1 MKCEERHCNDHAEN
15 SEAIGMK
22 KALLLALGAILI
34 VAGAIWLWRTRTGAV
49 APPARVLIGM
59 GVDVSA
65 SFASLLPQAKQG
77 LLEFSP
83 AIQPGDRVVLVI
95 FCDMPQV
102 VFARQIAGRE
112 DISALKSIISNL
124 QVSDRKGTSQ
134 VAGYNLL
141 LREMQRLDAPF
152 LARRYCLVC
161 SDAYQDTP
169 EGKRRPW
176 ERIAFE
182 TFGRN
187 LSLRLLFYNN
197 ARDTDFLQLLTARGI
212 PYRAYAPSE
221 SLSALR
227 ELAAEVAWVRGQK
240 WELPAQPKTPP
251 AQPQQTAGL
260 QLQALWERLPSVF
273 ALLLILASVLG
284 AAYLIHLLHEN
295 AKKEREKLQAEL
307 RAMVAAPEHPRVRR
321 LVRLS
326 WDSERFVQRP
336 LQPSL
341 VITFGTGA
349 EFDLPLHDPNGA
361 RVAGRIRVDRAG
373 RIFVGNIN
381 STFPFEVGDRRL
393 PPGGE
398 IEVPTERAEILA
410 NNGRI
415 VLVLETLVEAE
426 NQTPQSLLKKYA
438 LQEARQG

>member
-1 MKCEERHCNDHAEN
+1 L
-15 SEAIGMK
+15 EAIGMK

-77 LLEFSP
+77 LLEFSS

-102 VFARQIAGRE
+102 VFARQIAGNE
-112 DISALKSIISNL
+112 DIAALRSIISNL

-212 PYRAYAPSE
+212 PYRVYAPSE
-221 SLSALR
+221 SLLALK
-227 ELAAEVAWVRGQK
+227 ELAAEVAWVRTQR
-240 WELPAQPKTPP
+240 WELPPPPKTTS

-260 QLQALWERLPSVF
+260 KLQALWERLPSVF
-273 ALLLILASVLG
+273 TLLLILALFSG
-284 AAYLIHLLHEN
+284 AAYLIHLLREN
-295 AKKEREKLQAEL
+295 ARKQREKLRAALQ
-307 RAMVAAPEHPRVRR
+307 AMVAAPEHPRVQR

-326 WDSERFVQRP
+326 LANSKRFVQRP
-336 LQPSL
+336 LQPNA
-341 VITFGTGA
+341 VITFGTGM

-361 RVAGRIRVDRAG
+361 RVAGRVRVDRAG
-373 RIFVGNIN
+373 RLFVDNIN
-381 STFPFEVGDRRL
+381 STFPFEVGDHRL
-393 PPGGE
+393 LPGGE
-398 IEVPTERAEILA
+398 VEIPTERAEIRV

-415 VLVLETLVEAE
+415 VLTLETFVEAE
-426 NQTPQSLLKKYA
+426 DQTLQNLLRKYA
-438 LQEARQG
+438 PREVRQE